1 MPSQSSH
8 SIRSQRFAG
17 LTGSLVLLGLQ
28 TLIFSAPGSAAENL
42 KLKYGFFS
50 PTLPVQD
57 LRTYAETGKA
67 SPKLALLLGFAG
79 PKRQDLI
86 LTSLQRKVA
95 VEPEKLEQMLTSKKA
110 QEALTEAAAATQH
123 PDHSGVQ
130 ALQTGLLEGSR
141 DPQGLGLISF
151 LEAYPGET
159 LTIDVRK
166 ATEIAQENKN
176 VLQDL
181 RVLDTKSTAAKVEPK
196 LVVQTSRQP
205 TLFKQQLPR

>member
-1 MPSQSSH
+1 MLSQSSLNLFRPRH
-8 SIRSQRFAG
+8 VTG
-17 LTGSLVLLGLQ
+17 LSLLVLGLQ
-28 TLIFSAPGSAAENL
+28 ALVFSTPGSAAENL

-57 LRTYAETGKA
+57 LRNYAETGKA

-79 PKRQDLI
+79 PKRQDMI

-95 VEPEKLEQMLTSKKA
+95 VEPDKLEQMLATDKA
-110 QEALTEAAAATQH
+110 QEALTEAAAATQK
-123 PDHSGVQ
+123 PGDSGVE
-130 ALQTGLLEGSR
+130 ALQTGLLEGAR
-141 DPQGLGLISF
+141 DPEGLGLISF

-166 ATEIAQENKN
+166 ASELAQENKE

-181 RVLDTKSTAAKVEPK
+181 RKLDAKTTASVEQKPAVRP
-196 LVVQTSRQP
+196 LRQP
-205 TLFKQQLPR
+205 ALFQ